1 MSNGLESYSANQL
14 TSFTRPMQDA
24 ISAGKFTPSKLALEA
39 DAYIRS
45 TSPETHP
52 DQYTFLGGMGN
63 VYTGPAAIYTS
74 ASEYTSWVNSQL
86 ADAFDAPPGTEP
98 TPPPPPP
105 ASVVTNVI
113 TGSGIGETPDDVT
126 EQDINA
132 LYQQYLG
139 RDAKQAGLDYWMQ
152 SIESGAKLE
161 DVEYNIS
168 ISNEAKQFQL
178 DQADLNVTAQD
189 INALYQQYLGRDAE
203 QSGLDYWF
211 GSIEQGA
218 TLDDVEYNIS
228 ISDEAKQF
236 RLDQTDML
244 EDTTAEDTTDDP
256 IADGDAADT
265 GDKDSYTV
273 ITSRAKGGAN
283 NPFGGS
289 ATSNTTSQLVEMT
302 EQELRQEFKDSGQLQ
317 DQFGSFENYMGY
329 IKDSQE
335 WVQSA
340 DWMLANPEYRP
351 SDIEFLVLRG
361 EDIRLGPDQR
371 EQTEQKIISDRQN
384 ARQSGYQQWM
394 NEGADI
400 LQKWGIQDTIYNDDG
415 DQFKWTGSG
424 YQKTI
429 KVDDHADFGD
439 YFKAVMTSVV
449 TSALTYGAG
458 ALIGSIPSV
467 AQVTN
472 TVMNGLPPQFAS
484 IIGASQDG
492 MSILSGVVNAASSA
506 YSAGQDTGEA
516 ARDYIDQ
523 FGGNLISSL
532 TDIGAGEA
540 VGIENDDGTT
550 TYSVYGT
557 LPAGYIW
564 DETRNLVI
572 HQETGTE
579 YGVDVSPYGI
589 RVTLP
594 NIEPKT
600 EDGGGGS
607 GGGGDT
613 ATDAG
618 ADAAAD
624 SSAGAD
630 AAAGGDAASL
640 PGGGVDAGG
649 TGGAEDPSG
658 STGIETTSTGAG
670 SPIIWTESN
679 PWENDPEGVF
689 GGFIL
694 VNQDGEWG
702 KSGTSRVQIEGTGVV
717 IDIDWENGT
726 YTSDYVFG
734 SQDPT
739 PVDDGLD
746 TTQTDDAVTGGGDAT
761 GAGGDGT
768 DGDGTE
774 GDGDETGDFSGLL
787 GGLLG
792 GGDGAGGSVATTGD
806 AGATSGAATGGAGDA
821 AGGGATGGTGG
832 SGGADVT
839 TGGTSAG
846 TSTGGV
852 TSGDVV
858 AGGATDGDVAA
869 GGDQVAGGTQPGA
882 GTDGGLG
889 DGVGTGDGAG
899 TGTGSG
905 TGTGAGTGAGT
916 GDGTG
921 DGSGD
926 GSGDGFGDGLGLGFG
941 LLAGGGATDASFSP
955 FMTGISYEPLRLE
968 GLSFQQKDYNRELE
982 QMMREL
988 SQPMLTNTKGVA

>member
-1 MSNGLESYSANQL
+1 MSNGLESYSAEQL
-14 TSFTRPMQDA
+14 TSFSRPMQDA

-52 DQYTFLGGMGN
+52 NEYTFLGSMGN

-86 ADAFDAPPGTEP
+86 ADAFDAPPDAEP

-105 ASVVTNVI
+105 APVVTSVI
-113 TGSGIGETPDDVT
+113 TGSGIGDTETRVSA
-126 EQDINA
+126 EDINA
-132 LYQQYLG
+132 LYQ
-139 RDAKQAGLDYWMQ
+139 
-152 SIESGAKLE
+152 E
-161 DVEYNIS
+161 
-168 ISNEAKQFQL
+168 
-178 DQADLNVTAQD
+178 
-189 INALYQQYLGRDAE
+189 YLGRDAE
-203 QSGLDYWF
+203 QAGLDYWRSE
-211 GSIEQGA
+211 GDYADNAVMSYETIEASIA
-218 TLDDVEYNIS
+218 NS
-228 ISDEAKQF
+228 AEAQQYQ
-236 RLDQTDML
+236 LDQADL
-244 EDTTAEDTTDDP
+244 LGDTTAGDTTS
-256 IADGDAADT
+256 DGAGSTDTAADPLT
-265 GDKDSYTV
+265 VTSTDIDATDQDTYTV

-283 NPFGGS
+283 SPFGGS
-289 ATSNTTSQLVEMT
+289 ETSNTISQLVEMT
-302 EQELRQEFKDSGQLQ
+302 ESELLKEFEDSGQLQ
-317 DQFGSFENYMGY
+317 QQFGSFENYMGY

-472 TVMNGLPPQFAS
+472 TVMNALPPQFAS

-506 YSAGQDTGEA
+506 YSAGQDTGKA

-532 TDIGAGEA
+532 TDVGAGDA

-550 TYSVYGT
+550 TYSVHGK

-572 HQETGTE
+572 HQETGIE

-594 NIEPKT
+594 DIEPKT
-600 EDGGGGS
+600 EDGGGGG

-630 AAAGGDAASL
+630 AGSSGDAASL
-640 PGGGVDAGG
+640 PGAGAELGG
-649 TGGAEDPSG
+649 TGSPEDPSG
-658 STGIETTSTGAG
+658 STGVRTTSTGNGA
-670 SPIIWTESN
+670 PIVWTESN
-679 PWENDPEGVF
+679 PWENDPDGVF

-717 IDIDWENGT
+717 IDIDWESGT

-734 SQDPT
+734 SQDPD
-739 PVDDGLD
+739 PVNDGLD
-746 TTQTDDAVTGGGDAT
+746 TTQTDDSVTGGGNAT
-761 GAGGDGT
+761 GADGNGA
-768 DGDGTE
+768 DGNGTK
-774 GDGDETGDFSGLL
+774 GNGNKTGNFSGLL
-787 GGLLG
+787 GDLLG
-792 GGDGAGGSVATTGD
+792 GGNGAGGSGATTGGAGGSTGTNTGG
-806 AGATSGAATGGAGDA
+806 AGAAAGGNATGGAGA
-821 AGGGATGGTGG
+821 AGGAGA
-832 SGGADVT
+832 T
-839 TGGTSAG
+839 TGGASAG

-852 TSGDVV
+852 TGGGAV
-858 AGGATDGDVAA
+858 AGGATGGDVAA
-869 GGDQVAGGTQPGA
+869 GGNQVAGGAQPGA
-882 GTDGGLG
+882 GTGGGLG
-889 DGVGTGDGAG
+889 DGTGTGDGAG

-926 GSGDGFGDGLGLGFG
+926 GFGNGLGLGLG
-941 LLAGGGATDASFSP
+941 LLAGGGAADASFSP

>member
-1 MSNGLESYSANQL
+1 MSNGLDSYSAEQL
-14 TSFTRPMQDA
+14 TSFSRPMQDA

-52 DQYTFLGGMGN
+52 DQYTFLGSMGN

-86 ADAFDAPPGTEP
+86 ADAFDAPPDAEP

-105 ASVVTNVI
+105 APVVTSVI
-113 TGSGIGETPDDVT
+113 TGSGIGDTETRVSV
-126 EQDINA
+126 EDINA
-132 LYQQYLG
+132 LYQ
-139 RDAKQAGLDYWMQ
+139 
-152 SIESGAKLE
+152 E
-161 DVEYNIS
+161 
-168 ISNEAKQFQL
+168 
-178 DQADLNVTAQD
+178 
-189 INALYQQYLGRDAE
+189 YLGRDAE
-203 QSGLDYWF
+203 QAGLDYWRSE
-211 GSIEQGA
+211 GDYADNAVMSYETVEASIA
-218 TLDDVEYNIS
+218 NS
-228 ISDEAKQF
+228 AEAQQYQ
-236 RLDQTDML
+236 LDQADLLGDTTSDDAGST
-244 EDTTAEDTTDDP
+244 DTTADPLTVTSTDIDGTDQDT
-256 IADGDAADT
+256 
-265 GDKDSYTV
+265 YTV

-283 NPFGGS
+283 SPFGGS
-289 ATSNTTSQLVEMT
+289 ETSNTISQLVEMT
-302 EQELRQEFKDSGQLQ
+302 ESELLKEFEDSGQLQ
-317 DQFGSFENYMGY
+317 QQFGSFENYMGY

-394 NEGADI
+394 SEGADI
-400 LQKWGIQDTIYNDDG
+400 LQKWGIRDTIYNDDG

-472 TVMNGLPPQFAS
+472 TVMNALPPQFAS

-532 TDIGAGEA
+532 TDVGAGEA

-550 TYSVYGT
+550 TYNVHGK

-579 YGVDVSPYGI
+579 YGVDVSTYGI

-600 EDGGGGS
+600 EDGGGGG

-613 ATDAG
+613 ATNAG

-649 TGGAEDPSG
+649 TGGNVAG
-658 STGIETTSTGAG
+658 GATGVRTTSTGDGA
-670 SPIIWTESN
+670 PIVWTESN

-694 VNQDGEWG
+694 VSQDGEWG

-734 SQDPT
+734 SQDPD
-739 PVDDGLD
+739 PVVDGLD
-746 TTQTDDAVTGGGDAT
+746 TKQTDDAVTGGGNAT
-761 GAGGDGT
+761 GAGGNGT
-768 DGDGTE
+768 DGNGTK
-774 GDGDETGDFSGLL
+774 GDGDKTGGFSGLL
-787 GGLLG
+787 GDLLG
-792 GGDGAGGSVATTGD
+792 GGDGAGGS
-806 AGATSGAATGGAGDA
+806 GAANGGAGGSAGTTAGGAGGA
-821 AGGGATGGTGG
+821 AGGNATGGTGG
-832 SGGADVT
+832 SGGAGVT

-846 TSTGGV
+846 TSTGGATGGDAV
-852 TSGDVV
+852 T
-858 AGGATDGDVAA
+858 

-882 GTDGGLG
+882 GTGGGLG
-889 DGVGTGDGAG
+889 DGTGTGDGAG

-905 TGTGAGTGAGT
+905 TGTGAGTGAGA

-941 LLAGGGATDASFSP
+941 LLAGGGAADASFKP
-955 FMTGISYEPLRLE
+955 FMTGISYEPLRIGE
-968 GLSFQQKDYNRELE
+968 AVFQQKDYNRELT
-982 QMMREL
+982 QMIGEL
-988 SQPMLTNTKGVA
+988 SRSSGMLTDTKGVA